1 MGKFF
6 VFLLFWTSCLTQETW
21 HKFRIGGQ
29 LICDY
34 DKNFIYSVELHDGLA
49 RIGKPDTDHNR
60 GSVNFSVFGIDTNW
74 GTSNLH
80 YEPYMKILHSCN
92 LDNVVQRL
100 KYPMGDIFIP
110 QGEVIS
116 LNYVINITDA
126 GTEGIGK
133 LRKLSESADFSEF
146 NDEES
151 DRDIPLK

>member
-1 MGKFF
+1 
-6 VFLLFWTSCLTQETW
+6 
-21 HKFRIGGQ
+21 
-29 LICDY
+29 
-34 DKNFIYSVELHDGLA
+34 
-49 RIGKPDTDHNR
+49 
-60 GSVNFSVFGIDTNW
+60 
-74 GTSNLH
+74 
-80 YEPYMKILHSCN
+80 MKILHSCN
-92 LDNVVQRL
+92 LDNAVQRL